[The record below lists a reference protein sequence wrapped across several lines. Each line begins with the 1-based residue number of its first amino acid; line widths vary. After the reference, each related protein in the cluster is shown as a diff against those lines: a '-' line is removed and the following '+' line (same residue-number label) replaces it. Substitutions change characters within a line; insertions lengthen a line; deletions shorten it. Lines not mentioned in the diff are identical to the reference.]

1 MFDQFKM
8 IGAIAS
14 LMKEQGRLGA
24 IAARVRDRLDALEVA
39 GEAGGGAV
47 RAIVNGS
54 GRVLSIEV
62 EEALGAGFGHAES
75 HALAEELIVEAV
87 NAALKRAQDAARKII
102 EGEARELGLDDL
114 LPGLEGL
121 IR

>member
-1 MFDQFKM
+1 MFDQFKA

-14 LMKEQGRLGA
+14 LMKEKDRLGA
-24 IAARVRDRLDALEVA
+24 TVARVRTRLDGLEAV

-54 GRVLSIEV
+54 GRVLSIEI
-62 EEALGAGFGHAES
+62 EAALGAGFGHAES
-75 HALAEELIVEAV
+75 HALAETLIVEAV
-87 NAALKRAQDAARKII
+87 NAALKRAQDEARTII
-102 EGEARELGLDDL
+102 EGEARELGLDEL

>member
-1 MFDQFKM
+1 MFDQFKA

-14 LMKEQGRLGA
+14 LMKEKDRLGSTV
-24 IAARVRDRLDALEVA
+24 ARVRARLDGLEVA

-47 RAIVNGS
+47 RAIANGS
-54 GRVLSIEV
+54 GRVLSIEI
-62 EEALGAGFGHAES
+62 EASVGAGFGHAES
-75 HALAEELIVEAV
+75 HALAEELIAEAV
-87 NAALKRAQDAARKII
+87 NAALKRAQDEARKIL
-102 EGEARELGLDDL
+102 EREARELGLDEL